1 MSADTPPL
9 PPPAPPLGA
18 LDPEPEPAQ
27 PLEPPEVMHK
37 TRAVDF
43 LGRRTPI
50 VYQNDNGPCPLLAIC
65 NVLLLKNVISLNPDA
80 GEVSQQKL
88 LSLVADRLID
98 SNSSAQGKD
107 EEYARNW
114 EHNISDAI
122 DLLPRLTTGIDVN
135 VMFRKVD
142 DFEFTPERAIFD
154 LLDIPLYHGWIVDP
168 QDNDTASA
176 IGSKSYNALASGLA
190 EFKSEKPAEED
201 KHVAEE
207 ETVDFAAATAA
218 ALGVPSPTV
227 SLGKSF
233 DESTLSDSAELQM
246 RRGDREEDEELRRVL
261 SLSKAESTDVV
272 DGSVTFSTSQSH
284 SSSNIEDIPRSESFV
299 LEAPEVV
306 GPSNKEE
313 GSHASSHDSTL
324 QNTNS
329 DANVSEA
336 VSSESEQALTSKETE
351 EDGKMVVLVEHLDI
365 PVQSSESTVA
375 CPSHEPSVL
384 DGEASAPAPD
394 LAEASKETC
403 REHSTMQIHDTQ
415 ASDSA
420 PQVPDTENSCDPTTV
435 ISQATPMGATPQASD
450 TAPQVSDTENSCDSA
465 NVTSQATPMGTTP
478 EQDEKIVALDTAGL
492 ASSSIQANEPIYQ
505 GEEHVLG
512 SGNMAFQTEE
522 PVYEGEVVLAE
533 QADKTAESSQCLGSG
548 AADHQW
554 DLIDNFLQST
564 ANQLTVYGL
573 FCLQEGLKEREL
585 CVFFR
590 NNHFNTMFKYNGS
603 LYLLATDQGFFS
615 QTDLVWQRLDEVNGD
630 GVFLTSNFTPF
641 TAETPRNDSWN
652 QQQAMTTTAD
662 YIAQFDNS
670 TLPNSSGDSD
680 LELAIAL
687 QQQEFEQQP
696 QRHQPP
702 PQQQQPQ
709 QQQQQQQTQTHQ
721 APNQSSGRPG
731 LVVGPRRSNVPPPAK
746 TESKKEKCIV
756 M

>member
-1 MSADTPPL
+1 
-9 PPPAPPLGA
+9 
-18 LDPEPEPAQ
+18 
-27 PLEPPEVMHK
+27 
-37 TRAVDF
+37 
-43 LGRRTPI
+43 
-50 VYQNDNGPCPLLAIC
+50 

-98 SNSSAQGKD
+98 SNSSAQGRD

-168 QDNDTASA
+168 QDTDTASA

-190 EFKSEKPAEED
+190 EFKSEKPAEDD

-227 SLGKSF
+227 SLGISF

-261 SLSKAESTDVV
+261 SLSKAESTNVV
-272 DGSVTFSTSQSH
+272 DGSVSFSTSQSH
-284 SSSNIEDIPRSESFV
+284 SSSNIEDTPRSESFV

-313 GSHASSHDSTL
+313 GSHDSTL

-329 DANVSEA
+329 DANVSEVA
-336 VSSESEQALTSKETE
+336 SSESEQALTSKETE
-351 EDGKMVVLVEHLDI
+351 EDGKRDMLVEHLDI

-375 CPSHEPSVL
+375 CPSHESSVL

-403 REHSTMQIHDTQ
+403 REYSTMQIHDTQ
-415 ASDSA
+415 ASDAA
-420 PQVPDTENSCDPTTV
+420 PQVSDTENSCDSATV
-435 ISQATPMGATPQASD
+435 TGQATPMGATPQASD

-465 NVTSQATPMGTTP
+465 TVTSQATPMGAIP
-478 EQDEKIVALDTAGL
+478 EQDEKVVSLDTAVL
-492 ASSSIQANEPIYQ
+492 ASSNIQGNEPIYQ
-505 GEEHVLG
+505 GEEHILG
-512 SGNMAFQTEE
+512 SGNMTFQTEE

-533 QADKTAESSQCLGSG
+533 QADKIGESSQCLKNG

-590 NNHFNTMFKYNGS
+590 NNHFNSMFKYNGS

-615 QTDLVWQRLDEVNGD
+615 QTDLVWQKLDEVNGD
-630 GVFLTSNFTPF
+630 GVFVTSNFTPF

-670 TLPNSSGDSD
+670 TMPNSSGDSD

-687 QQQEFEQQP
+687 QQQEFERQQPPPEQQQP
-696 QRHQPP
+696 Q
-702 PQQQQPQ
+702 Q

-721 APNQSSGRPG
+721 TPNQSSSRPG
-731 LVVGPRRSNVPPPAK
+731 LVVGPRQRSNVPPPAR

>member
-1 MSADTPPL
+1 MSADPSPL

-18 LDPEPEPAQ
+18 LDPDPAPAPPPEP
-27 PLEPPEVMHK
+27 LEVMHK

-65 NVLLLKNVISLNPDA
+65 NVLLLKNVINLNPDA

-88 LSLVADRLID
+88 LSLVAERLID
-98 SNSSAQGKD
+98 SNTSAQAKD
-107 EEYARNW
+107 EEYVRNW

-168 QDNDTASA
+168 QDTDTATA

-190 EFKSEKPAEED
+190 EFKSGKPAEED

-227 SLGKSF
+227 SIGKSF
-233 DESTLSDSAELQM
+233 DESTLSDSAELQI

-261 SLSKAESTDVV
+261 SLSKAESTNAV
-272 DGSVTFSTSQSH
+272 DGSISFSASQSH
-284 SSSNIEDIPRSESFV
+284 SSSNVEDTPPGESFG
-299 LEAPEVV
+299 LEAPQIV
-306 GPSNKEE
+306 GPTNKEE
-313 GSHASSHDSTL
+313 GSVAFSPDSVL
-324 QNTNS
+324 QNTTS
-329 DANVSEA
+329 DANITEVASA
-336 VSSESEQALTSKETE
+336 ESEQALTSKETE
-351 EDGKMVVLVEHLDI
+351 EDGKTNMPAVHLDI
-365 PVQSSESTVA
+365 PVQSSESTLA
-375 CPSHEPSVL
+375 CPSLESSVL
-384 DGEASAPAPD
+384 DDQAAAPTPVLGEAN
-394 LAEASKETC
+394 KETC
-403 REHSTMQIHDTQ
+403 TEHSAMQLHD
-415 ASDSA
+415 
-420 PQVPDTENSCDPTTV
+420 
-435 ISQATPMGATPQASD
+435 PQASD
-450 TAPQVSDTENSCDSA
+450 AEISCDLA
-465 NVTSQATPMGTTP
+465 TVTIQATPSCATP
-478 EQDEKIVALDTAGL
+478 ELDEKIVSSDTAEI
-492 ASSSIQANEPIYQ
+492 ASSSIQENEPIYQ
-505 GEEHVLG
+505 GEEHILG
-512 SGNMAFQTEE
+512 TGNIAYQTEE

-533 QADKTAESSQCLGSG
+533 QADKTEESSQCLENG

-554 DLIDNFLQST
+554 DLIDNFLQTT

-573 FCLQEGLKEREL
+573 FCLQEGLNEREL

-603 LYLLATDQGFFS
+603 LYLLATDQGFFG
-615 QTDLVWQRLDEVNGD
+615 QTDLVWQKLDEVNGD

-662 YIAQFDNS
+662 YLAQFDNS
-670 TLPNSSGDSD
+670 TLPNSSGDPD

-687 QQQEFEQQP
+687 QQQEFDQQSQRQQP
-696 QRHQPP
+696 PS
-702 PQQQQPQ
+702 
-709 QQQQQQQTQTHQ
+709 QQQQQTQQT
-721 APNQSSGRPG
+721 PSQSNGAGRPG
-731 LVVGPRRSNVPPPAK
+731 LVVGPRQRSNAPPPAK
-746 TESKKEKCIV
+746 PESKKEKCTI

>member
-1 MSADTPPL
+1 MSADPPPL
-9 PPPAPPLGA
+9 PPPAPPLGS
-18 LDPEPEPAQ
+18 LDPEPAPAL

-65 NVLLLKNVISLNPDA
+65 NVLLLKNVINLNPDA

-88 LSLVADRLID
+88 LSLVAERLID
-98 SNSSAQGKD
+98 SNSGAQGKD
-107 EEYARNW
+107 EEYVRNW

-122 DLLPRLTTGIDVN
+122 DLLPCLTTGIDVN

-142 DFEFTPERAIFD
+142 DFEFTRERAIFD

-168 QDNDTASA
+168 QDTDTATA

-190 EFKSEKPAEED
+190 EFKSGKPAEED

-218 ALGVPSPTV
+218 ALGVPSPSV
-227 SLGKSF
+227 SIGRSF
-233 DESTLSDSAELQM
+233 DESTLPDSAELQI

-261 SLSKAESTDVV
+261 SLSKAESTNAV
-272 DGSVTFSTSQSH
+272 DGSVSFSTSQSH
-284 SSSNIEDIPRSESFV
+284 SSSNVGDTPRSDSFQ
-299 LEAPEVV
+299 LEAPEIA
-306 GPSNKEE
+306 GPTNKEE
-313 GSHASSHDSTL
+313 GSDAFAHGSIS

-329 DANVSEA
+329 DANVSEVA
-336 VSSESEQALTSKETE
+336 SAEPEQTLTPKETE
-351 EDGKMVVLVEHLDI
+351 EDEKRDMSAVHLDI
-365 PVQSSESTVA
+365 PVQSSESTLA
-375 CPSHEPSVL
+375 CPSHESSVL
-384 DGEASAPAPD
+384 DDQAAAPAPD
-394 LAEASKETC
+394 LGEANKETC
-403 REHSTMQIHDTQ
+403 GEHSDMQIHD
-415 ASDSA
+415 
-420 PQVPDTENSCDPTTV
+420 
-435 ISQATPMGATPQASD
+435 PQASD
-450 TAPQVSDTENSCDSA
+450 AEISCDLST
-465 NVTSQATPMGTTP
+465 VTSQATPSCATP
-478 EQDEKIVALDTAGL
+478 ELDEKIVSLDTAEL
-492 ASSSIQANEPIYQ
+492 ASSSIQGNEPIYQ
-505 GEEHVLG
+505 GEEHILG
-512 SGNMAFQTEE
+512 TGSIAYQTEE

-533 QADKTAESSQCLGSG
+533 QADKTGKSSECLENG

-573 FCLQEGLKEREL
+573 FCLQEGLNEREL

-615 QTDLVWQRLDEVNGD
+615 QSDLVWQKLDEVNGD

-641 TAETPRNDSWN
+641 KAETPRNDSWN

-662 YIAQFDNS
+662 YLAQFDDS

-680 LELAIAL
+680 LQFAIKL
-687 QQQEFEQQP
+687 QQQEFDQQSPRQQP
-696 QRHQPP
+696 PS
-702 PQQQQPQ
+702 QQQQLP
-709 QQQQQQQTQTHQ
+709 QQQQQQQTQTQQ
-721 APNQSSGRPG
+721 APSQSNGAGRPG
-731 LVVGPRRSNVPPPAK
+731 LVVGPRQQRSNVPPPARS
-746 TESKKEKCIV
+746 ESKKEKCII

>member
-1 MSADTPPL
+1 
-9 PPPAPPLGA
+9 
-18 LDPEPEPAQ
+18 
-27 PLEPPEVMHK
+27 
-37 TRAVDF
+37 
-43 LGRRTPI
+43 
-50 VYQNDNGPCPLLAIC
+50 
-65 NVLLLKNVISLNPDA
+65 
-80 GEVSQQKL
+80 
-88 LSLVADRLID
+88 
-98 SNSSAQGKD
+98 
-107 EEYARNW
+107 
-114 EHNISDAI
+114 
-122 DLLPRLTTGIDVN
+122 
-135 VMFRKVD
+135 MFRKVD

-168 QDNDTASA
+168 QDTDTASA

-227 SLGKSF
+227 SLGKPF

-261 SLSKAESTDVV
+261 SLSKAESTNVV
-272 DGSVTFSTSQSH
+272 DGSVSFSTSQSH
-284 SSSNIEDIPRSESFV
+284 SSSNIEDTPRSESFV

-313 GSHASSHDSTL
+313 GSHDSTL

-329 DANVSEA
+329 DATVSEVA
-336 VSSESEQALTSKETE
+336 SSESEQALTSKETE
-351 EDGKMVVLVEHLDI
+351 EDGKRDVLVEHLDI

-375 CPSHEPSVL
+375 CPSHESSVL
-384 DGEASAPAPD
+384 NGEASAPAPD

-415 ASDSA
+415 ASDTA
-420 PQVPDTENSCDPTTV
+420 PQVSDAENSCDSATV
-435 ISQATPMGATPQASD
+435 TSQATPMGATPQASD

-465 NVTSQATPMGTTP
+465 TVTSQATPMGAIP
-478 EQDEKIVALDTAGL
+478 EQDEKLVSLDTAVL
-492 ASSSIQANEPIYQ
+492 ASSSIQGNEPIYQ
-505 GEEHVLG
+505 GEEHILG
-512 SGNMAFQTEE
+512 GGNMAFQTEE

-533 QADKTAESSQCLGSG
+533 QADKIVESSQCLENG
-548 AADHQW
+548 AAHHQW

-564 ANQLTVYGL
+564 ANQLTVYGYSSVHSL

-603 LYLLATDQGFFS
+603 LYLLATDQGFFG
-615 QTDLVWQRLDEVNGD
+615 QTDLVWQTLDEVNGD

-641 TAETPRNDSWN
+641 MAETPRNDSWN

-670 TLPNSSGDSD
+670 LPNSSGDSD

-687 QQQEFEQQP
+687 QQQEFGQQP
-696 QRHQPP
+696 QQHQPP

-721 APNQSSGRPG
+721 TPNQSSGRPG
-731 LVVGPRRSNVPPPAK
+731 LVVGPRQRSNVPPPAR

>member
-1 MSADTPPL
+1 
-9 PPPAPPLGA
+9 
-18 LDPEPEPAQ
+18 
-27 PLEPPEVMHK
+27 
-37 TRAVDF
+37 
-43 LGRRTPI
+43 
-50 VYQNDNGPCPLLAIC
+50 
-65 NVLLLKNVISLNPDA
+65 
-80 GEVSQQKL
+80 
-88 LSLVADRLID
+88 
-98 SNSSAQGKD
+98 
-107 EEYARNW
+107 
-114 EHNISDAI
+114 
-122 DLLPRLTTGIDVN
+122 
-135 VMFRKVD
+135 MFRKVD

-168 QDNDTASA
+168 QDTDTASA

-227 SLGKSF
+227 SLGKPF

-261 SLSKAESTDVV
+261 SLSKAESTNVV
-272 DGSVTFSTSQSH
+272 DGSVSFSTSQSH
-284 SSSNIEDIPRSESFV
+284 SSSNIEDTPRSESFV

-313 GSHASSHDSTL
+313 GSHDSTL

-329 DANVSEA
+329 DATVSEVA
-336 VSSESEQALTSKETE
+336 SSESEQALTSKETE
-351 EDGKMVVLVEHLDI
+351 EDGKRDVLVEHLDI

-375 CPSHEPSVL
+375 CPSHESSVL
-384 DGEASAPAPD
+384 NGEASAPAPD

-415 ASDSA
+415 SSDTA
-420 PQVPDTENSCDPTTV
+420 PQVSDTENSCDSATV
-435 ISQATPMGATPQASD
+435 TSQATPMGATPQASD

-465 NVTSQATPMGTTP
+465 TVTSQATPMGAIP
-478 EQDEKIVALDTAGL
+478 EQDEKLVSLDTAVL
-492 ASSSIQANEPIYQ
+492 ASSSIQGNEPIYQ

-512 SGNMAFQTEE
+512 GGNMAFQTEE

-533 QADKTAESSQCLGSG
+533 QADKIVESSQCLENG
-548 AADHQW
+548 AAHHQW

-603 LYLLATDQGFFS
+603 LYLLATDQGFFG
-615 QTDLVWQRLDEVNGD
+615 QTDLVWQTLDEVNGD

-641 TAETPRNDSWN
+641 MAETPRNDSWN

-670 TLPNSSGDSD
+670 LPNSSGDSD

-687 QQQEFEQQP
+687 QQQEFGQQP
-696 QRHQPP
+696 QQHQPP

-721 APNQSSGRPG
+721 TPNQSSGRPG
-731 LVVGPRRSNVPPPAK
+731 LVVGPRQRSNVPPPAR

>member
-1 MSADTPPL
+1 
-9 PPPAPPLGA
+9 
-18 LDPEPEPAQ
+18 
-27 PLEPPEVMHK
+27 MHK

-168 QDNDTASA
+168 QDTDTASA

-227 SLGKSF
+227 SLGKPF

-261 SLSKAESTDVV
+261 SLSKAESTNVV
-272 DGSVTFSTSQSH
+272 DGSVSFSTSQSH
-284 SSSNIEDIPRSESFV
+284 SSSNIEDTPRSESFV

-313 GSHASSHDSTL
+313 GSHDSTL

-329 DANVSEA
+329 DATVSEVA
-336 VSSESEQALTSKETE
+336 SSESEQALTSKETE
-351 EDGKMVVLVEHLDI
+351 EDGKRDVLVEHLDI

-375 CPSHEPSVL
+375 CPSHESSVL
-384 DGEASAPAPD
+384 NGEASAPAPD

-415 ASDSA
+415 ASDTA
-420 PQVPDTENSCDPTTV
+420 PQVSDAENSCDSATV
-435 ISQATPMGATPQASD
+435 TSQATPMGATPQASD

-465 NVTSQATPMGTTP
+465 TVTSQATPMGAIP
-478 EQDEKIVALDTAGL
+478 EQDEKLVSLDTAVL
-492 ASSSIQANEPIYQ
+492 ASSSIQGNEPIYQ

-512 SGNMAFQTEE
+512 GGNMAFQTEE

-533 QADKTAESSQCLGSG
+533 QADKIVESSQCLENG
-548 AADHQW
+548 AAHHQCE
-554 DLIDNFLQST
+554 IFSSY
-564 ANQLTVYGL
+564 QLCNWVMNIYSQYL
-573 FCLQEGLKEREL
+573 ALHPFICLQG
-585 CVFFR
+585 
-590 NNHFNTMFKYNGS
+590 T
-603 LYLLATDQGFFS
+603 
-615 QTDLVWQRLDEVNGD
+615 
-630 GVFLTSNFTPF
+630 
-641 TAETPRNDSWN
+641 
-652 QQQAMTTTAD
+652 
-662 YIAQFDNS
+662 
-670 TLPNSSGDSD
+670 
-680 LELAIAL
+680 
-687 QQQEFEQQP
+687 
-696 QRHQPP
+696 
-702 PQQQQPQ
+702 
-709 QQQQQQQTQTHQ
+709 
-721 APNQSSGRPG
+721 
-731 LVVGPRRSNVPPPAK
+731 
-746 TESKKEKCIV
+746 
-756 M
+756 

>member
-1 MSADTPPL
+1 
-9 PPPAPPLGA
+9 
-18 LDPEPEPAQ
+18 
-27 PLEPPEVMHK
+27 
-37 TRAVDF
+37 
-43 LGRRTPI
+43 
-50 VYQNDNGPCPLLAIC
+50 
-65 NVLLLKNVISLNPDA
+65 
-80 GEVSQQKL
+80 
-88 LSLVADRLID
+88 
-98 SNSSAQGKD
+98 
-107 EEYARNW
+107 
-114 EHNISDAI
+114 
-122 DLLPRLTTGIDVN
+122 
-135 VMFRKVD
+135 MFRKVD

-168 QDNDTASA
+168 QDTDTASA

-190 EFKSEKPAEED
+190 EFKSEKPAEDD

-227 SLGKSF
+227 SLGISF

-261 SLSKAESTDVV
+261 SLSKAESTNVV
-272 DGSVTFSTSQSH
+272 DGSVSFSTSQSH
-284 SSSNIEDIPRSESFV
+284 SSSNIEDTPRSESFV

-313 GSHASSHDSTL
+313 GSHDSTL

-329 DANVSEA
+329 DANVSEVA
-336 VSSESEQALTSKETE
+336 SSESEQALTSKETE
-351 EDGKMVVLVEHLDI
+351 EDGKRDMLVEHLDI

-375 CPSHEPSVL
+375 CPSHESSVL

-403 REHSTMQIHDTQ
+403 REYSTMQIHDT
-415 ASDSA
+415 
-420 PQVPDTENSCDPTTV
+420 
-435 ISQATPMGATPQASD
+435 
-450 TAPQVSDTENSCDSA
+450 QVSDTENSCDSA
-465 NVTSQATPMGTTP
+465 TVTSQATPMGAIP
-478 EQDEKIVALDTAGL
+478 EQDEKVVSLDTAVL
-492 ASSSIQANEPIYQ
+492 ASSNIQGNEPIYQ
-505 GEEHVLG
+505 GEEHILG

-533 QADKTAESSQCLGSG
+533 QADKIGESSQCLKNG

-590 NNHFNTMFKYNGS
+590 NNHFNSMFKYNGS

-615 QTDLVWQRLDEVNGD
+615 QTDLVWQKLDEVNGD
-630 GVFLTSNFTPF
+630 GVFVTSNFTPF

-670 TLPNSSGDSD
+670 TMPNSSG
-680 LELAIAL
+680 EYA
-687 QQQEFEQQP
+687 
-696 QRHQPP
+696 PP
-702 PQQQQPQ
+702 TLFFLP
-709 QQQQQQQTQTHQ
+709 
-721 APNQSSGRPG
+721 SSM
-731 LVVGPRRSNVPPPAK
+731 LVRK
-746 TESKKEKCIV
+746 QI
-756 M
+756 

>member
-1 MSADTPPL
+1 MSCS
-9 PPPAPPLGA
+9 
-18 LDPEPEPAQ
+18 E
-27 PLEPPEVMHK
+27 
-37 TRAVDF
+37 R
-43 LGRRTPI
+43 
-50 VYQNDNGPCPLLAIC
+50 
-65 NVLLLKNVISLNPDA
+65 
-80 GEVSQQKL
+80 
-88 LSLVADRLID
+88 
-98 SNSSAQGKD
+98 
-107 EEYARNW
+107 
-114 EHNISDAI
+114 
-122 DLLPRLTTGIDVN
+122 
-135 VMFRKVD
+135 VD

-168 QDNDTASA
+168 QDTDTASA

-227 SLGKSF
+227 SLGKPF

-261 SLSKAESTDVV
+261 SLSKAESTNVV
-272 DGSVTFSTSQSH
+272 DGSVSFSTSQSH
-284 SSSNIEDIPRSESFV
+284 SSSNIEDTPRSESFV

-313 GSHASSHDSTL
+313 GSHDSTL

-329 DANVSEA
+329 DATVSEVA
-336 VSSESEQALTSKETE
+336 SSESEQALTSKETE
-351 EDGKMVVLVEHLDI
+351 EDGKRDVLVEHLDI

-375 CPSHEPSVL
+375 CPSHESSVL
-384 DGEASAPAPD
+384 NGEASAPAPD

-415 ASDSA
+415 ASDTA
-420 PQVPDTENSCDPTTV
+420 PQVSDAENSCDSATV
-435 ISQATPMGATPQASD
+435 TSQATPMGATPQASD

-465 NVTSQATPMGTTP
+465 TVTSQATPMGAIP
-478 EQDEKIVALDTAGL
+478 EQDEKLVSLDTAVL
-492 ASSSIQANEPIYQ
+492 ASSSIQGNEPIYQ
-505 GEEHVLG
+505 GEEHILG
-512 SGNMAFQTEE
+512 GGNMAFQTEE

-533 QADKTAESSQCLGSG
+533 QADKIVESSQCLENG
-548 AADHQW
+548 AAHHQW

-603 LYLLATDQGFFS
+603 LYLLATDQGFFG
-615 QTDLVWQRLDEVNGD
+615 QTDLVWQTLDEVNGD

-641 TAETPRNDSWN
+641 MAETPRNDSWN

-670 TLPNSSGDSD
+670 LPNSSGDSD

-687 QQQEFEQQP
+687 QQQEFGQQP
-696 QRHQPP
+696 QQHQPP

-721 APNQSSGRPG
+721 TPNQSSGRPG
-731 LVVGPRRSNVPPPAK
+731 LVVGPRQRSNVPPPAR

>member
-1 MSADTPPL
+1 RSRGRSMSADTPPL

-98 SNSSAQGKD
+98 SNSSAQGRD

-168 QDNDTASA
+168 QDTDTASA

-190 EFKSEKPAEED
+190 EFKSEKPAEDD

-227 SLGKSF
+227 SLGISF

-261 SLSKAESTDVV
+261 SLSKAESTNVV
-272 DGSVTFSTSQSH
+272 DGSVSFSTSQSH
-284 SSSNIEDIPRSESFV
+284 SSSNIEDTPRSESFV

-313 GSHASSHDSTL
+313 GSHDSTL

-329 DANVSEA
+329 DANVSEVA
-336 VSSESEQALTSKETE
+336 SSESEQALTSKETE
-351 EDGKMVVLVEHLDI
+351 EDGKRDMLVEHLDI

-375 CPSHEPSVL
+375 CPSHESSVL

-403 REHSTMQIHDTQ
+403 REYSTMQIHDTQ
-415 ASDSA
+415 ASD
-420 PQVPDTENSCDPTTV
+420 
-435 ISQATPMGATPQASD
+435 ASD

-465 NVTSQATPMGTTP
+465 TVTSQATPMGAIP
-478 EQDEKIVALDTAGL
+478 EQDEKVVSLDTAVL
-492 ASSSIQANEPIYQ
+492 ASSNIQGNEPIYQ
-505 GEEHVLG
+505 GEEHILG

-533 QADKTAESSQCLGSG
+533 QADKIGESSQCLKNG

-590 NNHFNTMFKYNGS
+590 NNHFNSMFKYNGS

-615 QTDLVWQRLDEVNGD
+615 QTDLVWQKLDEVNGD
-630 GVFLTSNFTPF
+630 GVFVTSNFTPF

-670 TLPNSSGDSD
+670 TMPNSSG
-680 LELAIAL
+680 EYA
-687 QQQEFEQQP
+687 
-696 QRHQPP
+696 PP
-702 PQQQQPQ
+702 TLFFLP
-709 QQQQQQQTQTHQ
+709 
-721 APNQSSGRPG
+721 SSM
-731 LVVGPRRSNVPPPAK
+731 LVR
-746 TESKKEKCIV
+746 
-756 M
+756 

>member
-98 SNSSAQGKD
+98 SNSSAQGRD

-168 QDNDTASA
+168 QDTDTASA

-190 EFKSEKPAEED
+190 EYKSEKPAEED

-261 SLSKAESTDVV
+261 SLSKAESTNVV
-272 DGSVTFSTSQSH
+272 DGSVSFSTSQSH
-284 SSSNIEDIPRSESFV
+284 SSSNIEDTPRSESFV

-306 GPSNKEE
+306 GLSNKEE
-313 GSHASSHDSTL
+313 GSHDSTL

-329 DANVSEA
+329 DANVSEVA
-336 VSSESEQALTSKETE
+336 SSESEQALTSKETE
-351 EDGKMVVLVEHLDI
+351 EDGKRDALVAHLDI

-375 CPSHEPSVL
+375 CPSHESSVL
-384 DGEASAPAPD
+384 DGEASAPAPAPD
-394 LAEASKETC
+394 LAEASKETR
-403 REHSTMQIHDTQ
+403 REYSTMQIHDTQ
-415 ASDSA
+415 SSDTA
-420 PQVPDTENSCDPTTV
+420 PEVSDTENSCDSATV
-435 ISQATPMGATPQASD
+435 TSQATPMGATPQAYD

-465 NVTSQATPMGTTP
+465 TVTSQATPMGAIP
-478 EQDEKIVALDTAGL
+478 EQDEKVASLDTAVL
-492 ASSSIQANEPIYQ
+492 ASSSIQGNEPIYQ

-533 QADKTAESSQCLGSG
+533 QADKIAESSQCLENG

-590 NNHFNTMFKYNGS
+590 NNHFNSMFKHNGS

-615 QTDLVWQRLDEVNGD
+615 QTDLVWQKLDEVNGD
-630 GVFLTSNFTPF
+630 GVFVTSNFTPF
-641 TAETPRNDSWN
+641 TAESPRNDSWN

-670 TLPNSSGDSD
+670 ALPNSSGDSD

-687 QQQEFEQQP
+687 QQQEFGQQP
-696 QRHQPP
+696 QRQEPP

-709 QQQQQQQTQTHQ
+709 QQQQQQTQTHQ
-721 APNQSSGRPG
+721 TPNQSSGRPG
-731 LVVGPRRSNVPPPAK
+731 LVVGPRRSNVPPPAR

>member
-1 MSADTPPL
+1 
-9 PPPAPPLGA
+9 
-18 LDPEPEPAQ
+18 
-27 PLEPPEVMHK
+27 
-37 TRAVDF
+37 
-43 LGRRTPI
+43 
-50 VYQNDNGPCPLLAIC
+50 
-65 NVLLLKNVISLNPDA
+65 
-80 GEVSQQKL
+80 
-88 LSLVADRLID
+88 
-98 SNSSAQGKD
+98 
-107 EEYARNW
+107 
-114 EHNISDAI
+114 
-122 DLLPRLTTGIDVN
+122 
-135 VMFRKVD
+135 MFRKVD

-168 QDNDTASA
+168 QDTDTASA

-227 SLGKSF
+227 SLGKPF

-261 SLSKAESTDVV
+261 SLSKAESTNVV
-272 DGSVTFSTSQSH
+272 DGSVSFSTSQSH
-284 SSSNIEDIPRSESFV
+284 SSSNIEDTPRSESFV

-313 GSHASSHDSTL
+313 GSHDSTL

-329 DANVSEA
+329 DATVSEVA
-336 VSSESEQALTSKETE
+336 SSESEQALTSKETE
-351 EDGKMVVLVEHLDI
+351 EDGKRDVLVEHLDI

-375 CPSHEPSVL
+375 CPSHESSVL
-384 DGEASAPAPD
+384 NGEASAPAPD

-415 ASDSA
+415 ASDTA
-420 PQVPDTENSCDPTTV
+420 PQVSDAENSCDSATV
-435 ISQATPMGATPQASD
+435 TSQATPMGATPQASD

-465 NVTSQATPMGTTP
+465 TVTSQATPMGAIP
-478 EQDEKIVALDTAGL
+478 EQDEKLVSLDTAVL
-492 ASSSIQANEPIYQ
+492 ASSSIQGNEPIYQ
-505 GEEHVLG
+505 GEEHILG
-512 SGNMAFQTEE
+512 GGNMAFQTEE

-533 QADKTAESSQCLGSG
+533 QADKIVESSQCLENG
-548 AADHQW
+548 AAHHQW

-603 LYLLATDQGFFS
+603 LYLLATDQGFFG
-615 QTDLVWQRLDEVNGD
+615 QTDLVWQTLDEVNGD

-641 TAETPRNDSWN
+641 MAETPRNDSWN

-670 TLPNSSGDSD
+670 LPNSSGDSD

-687 QQQEFEQQP
+687 QQQEFGQQP
-696 QRHQPP
+696 QQHQPP

-721 APNQSSGRPG
+721 TPNQSSGRPG
-731 LVVGPRRSNVPPPAK
+731 LVVGPRSNVPPPAR

>member
-1 MSADTPPL
+1 MMQTTKHTLKIPKKRFVVSTVYGSWDAIMPL
-9 PPPAPPLGA
+9 A
-18 LDPEPEPAQ
+18 L
-27 PLEPPEVMHK
+27 LFKH
-37 TRAVDF
+37 
-43 LGRRTPI
+43 
-50 VYQNDNGPCPLLAIC
+50 GPDRG

-98 SNSSAQGKD
+98 SNSSAQGRD

-168 QDNDTASA
+168 QDTDTASA

-190 EFKSEKPAEED
+190 EFKSEKPAEDD

-227 SLGKSF
+227 SLGISF

-261 SLSKAESTDVV
+261 SLSKAESTNVV
-272 DGSVTFSTSQSH
+272 DGSVSFSTSQSH
-284 SSSNIEDIPRSESFV
+284 SSSNIEDTPRSESFV

-313 GSHASSHDSTL
+313 GSHDSTL

-329 DANVSEA
+329 DANVSEVA
-336 VSSESEQALTSKETE
+336 SSESEQALTSKETE
-351 EDGKMVVLVEHLDI
+351 EDGKRDMLVEHLDI

-375 CPSHEPSVL
+375 CPSHESSVL

-403 REHSTMQIHDTQ
+403 REYSTMQIHDTQ
-415 ASDSA
+415 ASDAA
-420 PQVPDTENSCDPTTV
+420 PQVSDTENSCDSATV
-435 ISQATPMGATPQASD
+435 TGQATPMGATPQASD

-465 NVTSQATPMGTTP
+465 TVTSQATPMGAIP
-478 EQDEKIVALDTAGL
+478 EQDEKVVSLDTAVL
-492 ASSSIQANEPIYQ
+492 ASSNIQGNEPIYQ
-505 GEEHVLG
+505 GEEHILG

-533 QADKTAESSQCLGSG
+533 QADKIGESSQCLKNG

-590 NNHFNTMFKYNGS
+590 NNHFNSMFKYNGS

-615 QTDLVWQRLDEVNGD
+615 QTDLVWQKLDEVNGD
-630 GVFLTSNFTPF
+630 GVFVTSNFTPF

-670 TLPNSSGDSD
+670 TMPNSSGDSD

-687 QQQEFEQQP
+687 QQQEFERQ
-696 QRHQPP
+696 QPP
-702 PQQQQPQ
+702 PEQQQPQ

-721 APNQSSGRPG
+721 TPNQSSSRLG
-731 LVVGPRRSNVPPPAK
+731 LVVGPRQRSNVPPPAR

>member
-1 MSADTPPL
+1 
-9 PPPAPPLGA
+9 
-18 LDPEPEPAQ
+18 
-27 PLEPPEVMHK
+27 MHK

-65 NVLLLKNVISLNPDA
+65 NVLLLKNVISLNPDE

-168 QDNDTASA
+168 QDTDTASA

-272 DGSVTFSTSQSH
+272 DGSVSFSTSQSH
-284 SSSNIEDIPRSESFV
+284 SSSNIEDTPRSESFV

-313 GSHASSHDSTL
+313 GSHDSTL

-329 DANVSEA
+329 DANVREVA
-336 VSSESEQALTSKETE
+336 SSESEQALTSKETE
-351 EDGKMVVLVEHLDI
+351 EDGKRDVLAEHLDI

-375 CPSHEPSVL
+375 CPSHESSVL

-415 ASDSA
+415 ASDTA
-420 PQVPDTENSCDPTTV
+420 PQVSDTENSCDSATV
-435 ISQATPMGATPQASD
+435 TSQATPMGATPQASD

-465 NVTSQATPMGTTP
+465 TVTSQATPMGAIP
-478 EQDEKIVALDTAGL
+478 EQDEKLVSLDTDVL
-492 ASSSIQANEPIYQ
+492 ASSSIQGNEPIYQ

-512 SGNMAFQTEE
+512 GGNMAFQTEE

-533 QADKTAESSQCLGSG
+533 QADKIAESSQCLENG
-548 AADHQW
+548 AAHHQCE
-554 DLIDNFLQST
+554 IFSSY
-564 ANQLTVYGL
+564 QLCNWIMNIFSQYL
-573 FCLQEGLKEREL
+573 ALHSFICLQG
-585 CVFFR
+585 
-590 NNHFNTMFKYNGS
+590 T
-603 LYLLATDQGFFS
+603 
-615 QTDLVWQRLDEVNGD
+615 
-630 GVFLTSNFTPF
+630 
-641 TAETPRNDSWN
+641 
-652 QQQAMTTTAD
+652 
-662 YIAQFDNS
+662 
-670 TLPNSSGDSD
+670 
-680 LELAIAL
+680 
-687 QQQEFEQQP
+687 
-696 QRHQPP
+696 
-702 PQQQQPQ
+702 
-709 QQQQQQQTQTHQ
+709 
-721 APNQSSGRPG
+721 
-731 LVVGPRRSNVPPPAK
+731 
-746 TESKKEKCIV
+746 
-756 M
+756 

>member
-1 MSADTPPL
+1 MSADPSPL

-18 LDPEPEPAQ
+18 LDPEPAPAL
-27 PLEPPEVMHK
+27 PLEPLEVMHK

-65 NVLLLKNVISLNPDA
+65 NVLLLKNVINLNPDA

-88 LSLVADRLID
+88 LSLVAERLID
-98 SNSSAQGKD
+98 SNSSAQAKD
-107 EEYARNW
+107 EEYVRNW

-142 DFEFTPERAIFD
+142 DFEFTRERAIFD

-168 QDNDTASA
+168 QDTDTATA

-190 EFKSEKPAEED
+190 EFKSGKPAEED

-218 ALGVPSPTV
+218 ALGVPSPSV
-227 SLGKSF
+227 SIGKSF
-233 DESTLSDSAELQM
+233 DESTLPDSAELQI

-261 SLSKAESTDVV
+261 SLSKAESTNAV
-272 DGSVTFSTSQSH
+272 DGSVSFSNSQSH
-284 SSSNIEDIPRSESFV
+284 LSSNIEDTPLSESLG
-299 LEAPEVV
+299 LEAPQIV
-306 GPSNKEE
+306 GSTNKEE
-313 GSHASSHDSTL
+313 SSNAFTPDSVL
-324 QNTNS
+324 QNTAS
-329 DANVSEA
+329 DANVSEVA
-336 VSSESEQALTSKETE
+336 SAESEQALKSKETE
-351 EDGKMVVLVEHLDI
+351 EDGKTDMPAEHVDI
-365 PVQSSESTVA
+365 PVQTSESTHA
-375 CPSHEPSVL
+375 CPSLESSVL
-384 DGEASAPAPD
+384 DDQAAAPTPVLGEAN
-394 LAEASKETC
+394 KETC
-403 REHSTMQIHDTQ
+403 REHSAMQLHD
-415 ASDSA
+415 
-420 PQVPDTENSCDPTTV
+420 
-435 ISQATPMGATPQASD
+435 PQASD
-450 TAPQVSDTENSCDSA
+450 AEISCDLA
-465 NVTSQATPMGTTP
+465 TVTSQDTPSCATP
-478 EQDEKIVALDTAGL
+478 ELDEKIVSSDTAEI
-492 ASSSIQANEPIYQ
+492 ASSSIQGNEPIYQ
-505 GEEHVLG
+505 GEEHILG
-512 SGNMAFQTEE
+512 TGSIAYQTEE

-533 QADKTAESSQCLGSG
+533 QADKTGESSGCLENG

-573 FCLQEGLKEREL
+573 FCLQEGLNEREL

-603 LYLLATDQGFFS
+603 LYLLATDQGFFG
-615 QTDLVWQRLDEVNGD
+615 QTDLVWQKLDEVNGD

-662 YIAQFDNS
+662 YLAQFDNS
-670 TLPNSSGDSD
+670 TLPNSSGDPD

-687 QQQEFEQQP
+687 QQQEFDQQSQRQQP
-696 QRHQPP
+696 PS
-702 PQQQQPQ
+702 QQQQ
-709 QQQQQQQTQTHQ
+709 QQQQQQQTQQT
-721 APNQSSGRPG
+721 PSQSNGAGRPG
-731 LVVGPRRSNVPPPAK
+731 LVVGPRRANAPPPAK
-746 TESKKEKCIV
+746 PEAKKEKCTI

>member
-1 MSADTPPL
+1 
-9 PPPAPPLGA
+9 
-18 LDPEPEPAQ
+18 
-27 PLEPPEVMHK
+27 MHK

-98 SNSSAQGKD
+98 SNSSAQGRD

-168 QDNDTASA
+168 QDTDTASA

-190 EFKSEKPAEED
+190 EYKSEKPAEED

-261 SLSKAESTDVV
+261 SLSKAESTNVV
-272 DGSVTFSTSQSH
+272 DGSVSFSTSQSH
-284 SSSNIEDIPRSESFV
+284 SSSNIEDTPRSESFV

-306 GPSNKEE
+306 GLSNKEE
-313 GSHASSHDSTL
+313 GSHDSTL

-329 DANVSEA
+329 DANVSEVA
-336 VSSESEQALTSKETE
+336 SSESEQALTSKETE
-351 EDGKMVVLVEHLDI
+351 EDGKRDALVAHLDI

-375 CPSHEPSVL
+375 CPSHESSVL
-384 DGEASAPAPD
+384 DGEASAPAPAPD

-415 ASDSA
+415 S
-420 PQVPDTENSCDPTTV
+420 
-435 ISQATPMGATPQASD
+435 SD

-465 NVTSQATPMGTTP
+465 TVTSQATPMGATPQAYDTAPQVSDTENSCDSGTVTSQATPMGAIP
-478 EQDEKIVALDTAGL
+478 EQDEKVASLDTAVL
-492 ASSSIQANEPIYQ
+492 ASSSIQGNEPIYQ

-533 QADKTAESSQCLGSG
+533 QADKIAESSQCLENG
-548 AADHQW
+548 AADHQCE
-554 DLIDNFLQST
+554 IFSSY
-564 ANQLTVYGL
+564 QLCNWVMNIYSQYL
-573 FCLQEGLKEREL
+573 SSHSFVCLQG
-585 CVFFR
+585 
-590 NNHFNTMFKYNGS
+590 T
-603 LYLLATDQGFFS
+603 
-615 QTDLVWQRLDEVNGD
+615 
-630 GVFLTSNFTPF
+630 
-641 TAETPRNDSWN
+641 
-652 QQQAMTTTAD
+652 
-662 YIAQFDNS
+662 
-670 TLPNSSGDSD
+670 
-680 LELAIAL
+680 
-687 QQQEFEQQP
+687 
-696 QRHQPP
+696 
-702 PQQQQPQ
+702 
-709 QQQQQQQTQTHQ
+709 
-721 APNQSSGRPG
+721 
-731 LVVGPRRSNVPPPAK
+731 
-746 TESKKEKCIV
+746 
-756 M
+756 